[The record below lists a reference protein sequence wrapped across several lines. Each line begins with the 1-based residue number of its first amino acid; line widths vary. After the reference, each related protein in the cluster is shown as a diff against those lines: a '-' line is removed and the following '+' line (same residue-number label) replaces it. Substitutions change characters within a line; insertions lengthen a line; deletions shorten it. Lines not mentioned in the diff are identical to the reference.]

1 MAEKEQKAM
10 KPLTPYLFFAG
21 NAREAMEFYKECFG
35 GKLEVM
41 TYADA
46 PEDACPGG
54 TKPTDETRDKVM
66 HACLTT
72 GDLILMASDNPVGAP
87 VVGDNISISIQPKDI
102 PETERL
108 FNALSEGGEV
118 TMPLADTFWGAHF
131 GMLKDKYGFHWM
143 LNCPLEK

>member
-1 MAEKEQKAM
+1 M

-21 NAREAMEFYKECFG
+21 NAREAVEFYKECFG

-54 TKPTDETRDKVM
+54 TKPTDDTKDKVM

-72 GDLILMASDNPVGAP
+72 GDLILMASDNPLGGP

-102 PETERL
+102 PEP
-108 FNALSEGGEV
+108 AAPGGLMCRIFSL
-118 TMPLADTFWGAHF
+118 TGAV
-131 GMLKDKYGFHWM
+131 GNFHSF
-143 LNCPLEK
+143 CVKFS

>member
-1 MAEKEQKAM
+1 MAEKEKRAM

-21 NAREAMEFYKECFG
+21 NAREAMEFYKDCFD

-46 PEDACPGG
+46 PKDAYPEGK
-54 TKPTDETRDKVM
+54 KPPQEAMDKVM

-72 GDLILMASDNPVGAP
+72 GDLILMASDNPMGAP

-108 FNALSEGGEV
+108 FKALSAGGEV
-118 TMPLADTFWGAHF
+118 TMPLADTFWSAHF
-131 GMLKDKYGFHWM
+131 GVLKDKYGFHWM